1 MAELYDTRWERFI
14 LICKPEQS
22 GKTFIMIQKIIE
34 DMKEECDKKVINII
48 FCDNNLLLTKQT
60 SMRVRNDLLQFKNG
74 NDELYLE
81 FSSHKRTKYHCV
93 DSVLGAITYRK
104 DLNNILCCTNGTRT
118 SDIYELVDMINTNSP
133 DKFYFKI
140 WLDEADKFQGHI
152 DSVFKPLVDQYD
164 NIDVYCITATP
175 RSLFYK
181 YKCMNVL
188 PLENTT
194 HKDYHGW
201 KDNNIRIFEDL
212 GNVTRFTDH
221 ILTNQSNLLKPGSKW
236 FIPAETK
243 KKTHEAIKDLCVS
256 KGFAVVIV
264 NGNGIKLTLPNK
276 ELFTESKDDELNTK
290 LLNLCRIHEL
300 DKYPLAI
307 TGNICIGRGIS
318 IMSNDFMIDYAVF
331 SSSRNQQEVSQ
342 IAGRVKG
349 NIKAWDN
356 YKVPTIFCTER
367 FDQVATEWEGK
378 SRSIARIAFEKE
390 QKGESTMITKQEY
403 KDIGGDYEYVV
414 HQDMFN
420 TFKEAQAFLK
430 SMPIRT
436 AMTPVGKKPKNPG
449 AKCLK
454 KSSIHRRLETSLDTS
469 QAGVKEPKN
478 GYALSSKLGKVSEMT
493 QDDRI
498 TMERACNPQ
507 AVGYIGP
514 GTCISSTDKGSGF
527 LILPVYDTL
536 DSPANSEKYQVRYIM
551 YK

>member
-1 MAELYDTRWERFI
+1 MTSQFDTKWERFI

-34 DMKEECDKKVINII
+34 DMEEEQDTKVINII

-60 SMRVRNDLLQFKNG
+60 STRVKNDLLQFKNG

-81 FSSHKRTKYHCV
+81 FSSHKRTKYHSV
-93 DSVLGAITYRK
+93 DSVLGAITYREE
-104 DLNNILCCTNGTRT
+104 LNNILCCTNGVRT
-118 SDIYELVDMINTNSP
+118 SDVYEIISKANTQCP
-133 DKFYFKI
+133 GKFYFKV
-140 WLDEADKFQGHI
+140 WLDEADKFHGYI
-152 DSVFKPLVDQYD
+152 DDVFKPLINVYD
-164 NIDVYCITATP
+164 NIQVYCITATP
-175 RSLFYK
+175 KSLFYK
-181 YKCMNVL
+181 YKYMNVL

-194 HKDYHGW
+194 HENYHGW
-201 KDNNIRIFEDL
+201 EDNNIRTFEDM
-212 GNVTRFTDH
+212 GNVSRFTDH
-221 ILTNQSNLLKPGSKW
+221 ILTNQASLLKPGTKW

-243 KKTHEAIKDLCVS
+243 KKTHEAIKDLCIS
-256 KGFAVVIV
+256 KGFSVAIV
-264 NGNGIKLTLPNK
+264 NGDGIKLTLPVTK
-276 ELFTESKDDELNTK
+276 EVINLPKDDELNTK
-290 LLNLCRIHEL
+290 LINMYRDHGL
-300 DKYPLAI
+300 DKYPFAI

-318 IMSNDFMIDYAVF
+318 IMSNDFMIDYAIF
-331 SSSRNQQEVSQ
+331 SCTNKQQEVSQ
-342 IAGRVKG
+342 LAGRVKG
-349 NIKAWDN
+349 NIKGWEN
-356 YKVPTIFCTER
+356 YKVPTIFTTER
-367 FDQVATEWEGK
+367 FNEIAIEWENK
-378 SRSIARIAFEKE
+378 SRNLARIAFEKE

-430 SMPIRT
+430 GMPIRT
-436 AMTPVGKKPKNPG
+436 AMTPVGKKPIR
-449 AKCLK
+449 ATCSK
-454 KSSIHRRLETSLDTS
+454 KSSIHRRLETPLDTS
-469 QAGVKEPKN
+469 QEGVKEPKN

-536 DSPANSEKYQVRYIM
+536 DSPANSEKYQVRYIK

>member
-1 MAELYDTRWERFI
+1 
-14 LICKPEQS
+14 
-22 GKTFIMIQKIIE
+22 
-34 DMKEECDKKVINII
+34 
-48 FCDNNLLLTKQT
+48 
-60 SMRVRNDLLQFKNG
+60 
-74 NDELYLE
+74 
-81 FSSHKRTKYHCV
+81 
-93 DSVLGAITYRK
+93 
-104 DLNNILCCTNGTRT
+104 
-118 SDIYELVDMINTNSP
+118 
-133 DKFYFKI
+133 
-140 WLDEADKFQGHI
+140 
-152 DSVFKPLVDQYD
+152 
-164 NIDVYCITATP
+164 
-175 RSLFYK
+175 
-181 YKCMNVL
+181 MNVL

-264 NGNGIKLTLPNK
+264 NGNGIKLTKPNK
-276 ELFTESKDDELNTK
+276 EVFTYSKDDELNTK
-290 LLNLCRIHEL
+290 LLNICREHEL

-378 SRSIARIAFEKE
+378 SRSLARIAFEKE
-390 QKGESTMITKQEY
+390 QNGETTIITKQEF
-403 KDIGGDYEYVV
+403 KNIGGDYDCIV
-414 HQDMFN
+414 HPHIFN
-420 TFKEAQAFLK
+420 TFKQAQAFLK
-430 SMPIRT
+430 TMPIRKC
-436 AMTPVGKKPKNPG
+436 MTPKHLKRTINFTGSIDG
-449 AKCLK
+449 A
-454 KSSIHRRLETSLDTS
+454 IHRRLDKPLDKKV
-469 QAGVKEPKN
+469 GRGPKN
-478 GYALSSKLGKVSEMT
+478 GYALSSKLNKISSMT
-493 QDDRI
+493 QDDRL
-498 TMERACNPQ
+498 TMEMVCNPQ
-507 AVGYIGP
+507 AQGYIGE

-536 DSPANSEKYQVRYIM
+536 DSPANSEKYQVRYIK